1 MKILISLF
9 FILAVNS
16 LLIAQSNN
24 DKIVTIIANGKGK
37 TAEEAKQNALRNAIE
52 QAFGTFIS
60 SKTELMNDQLVKDE
74 IVSVSNGNIQ
84 KFDIISELNTPSDGY
99 LTSLSATV
107 SISKLTSFVE
117 SKGINA
123 EFKGNLFA
131 FNIKQQIFNEKN
143 EIKAISDLYEI
154 VHSITLKSFNY
165 SLKVNNPIATSSD
178 NQNWKIGLNVSVVTN
193 ENVNNISSFLF
204 KTLKGIA
211 LIKEEQLNYL
221 NLGKELYPLSIS
233 ISDTEYDHLIF
244 RTEKSLALIK
254 ELFQE
259 ITLGAL
265 NFKINNGVNEIKLG
279 SDDLAKFSKNIYK
292 KYIKNNGSDNLYTF
306 GLPKEGTITT
316 GNSAW
321 ISSIETLYSS
331 NRYINE
337 RFNFISNLKDKMFG
351 ENREEK
357 YWKYSS
363 YIPFSIFI
371 ADPGLIVAINN
382 IPQDK
387 EIINISIND
396 IKTLQEI
403 NKITEFVI
411 SSIDE
416 K

>member
-9 FILAVNS
+9 FFLAVNS

-143 EIKAISDLYEI
+143 EIKAISDLYDI

-193 ENVNNISSFLF
+193 ENVNNISSYLF

-233 ISDTEYDHLIF
+233 IGDTEYDHLIF

-321 ISSIETLYSS
+321 ISSIETLYRS

-403 NKITEFVI
+403 NKITEYVI
-411 SSIDE
+411 TSIDE

>member
-9 FILAVNS
+9 FFLAVNS

-193 ENVNNISSFLF
+193 ENVKNISSYLY
-204 KTLKGIA
+204 KTLKGVA

-244 RTEKSLALIK
+244 RTEKSLELIK

-279 SDDLAKFSKNIYK
+279 SDDLAKFSKIIYK

-403 NKITEFVI
+403 NKITEYVI

>member
-193 ENVNNISSFLF
+193 ENVKNISSYLY

-244 RTEKSLALIK
+244 RTEKSLELIK

-279 SDDLAKFSKNIYK
+279 SDDLAKFSKYIYK

-321 ISSIETLYSS
+321 ISSIETLYRS

-337 RFNFISNLKDKMFG
+337 RFNFISNFKDKMFG

-387 EIINISIND
+387 EIINISMD
-396 IKTLQEI
+396 DLKTLQEI
-403 NKITEFVI
+403 NKITEYVI

>member
-9 FILAVNS
+9 FFLAVNS

-193 ENVNNISSFLF
+193 ENVKNISSYLY

-244 RTEKSLALIK
+244 RTEKSLELIK

-403 NKITEFVI
+403 NKITEYVI

>member
-193 ENVNNISSFLF
+193 ENVKNISSYLY

-244 RTEKSLALIK
+244 RTEKSLELIK

-279 SDDLAKFSKNIYK
+279 SDDLAKFSKYIYK

-403 NKITEFVI
+403 NKITEYVI

>member
-9 FILAVNS
+9 FFLAVNS

-143 EIKAISDLYEI
+143 EIKAISDLYDI

-193 ENVNNISSFLF
+193 ENVNNISSYLF

-279 SDDLAKFSKNIYK
+279 PDDLAKFSKNIYK

-321 ISSIETLYSS
+321 ISSIETLYRS

-403 NKITEFVI
+403 NKITEYVI

>member
-9 FILAVNS
+9 FFLAVNS

-193 ENVNNISSFLF
+193 ENVKNISSYLY
-204 KTLKGIA
+204 KTLKGVA

-244 RTEKSLALIK
+244 RTEKSLELIK

-403 NKITEFVI
+403 NKITEYVI

>member
-1 MKILISLF
+1 
-9 FILAVNS
+9 
-16 LLIAQSNN
+16 
-24 DKIVTIIANGKGK
+24 
-37 TAEEAKQNALRNAIE
+37 
-52 QAFGTFIS
+52 
-60 SKTELMNDQLVKDE
+60 
-74 IVSVSNGNIQ
+74 
-84 KFDIISELNTPSDGY
+84 
-99 LTSLSATV
+99 
-107 SISKLTSFVE
+107 
-117 SKGINA
+117 
-123 EFKGNLFA
+123 
-131 FNIKQQIFNEKN
+131 
-143 EIKAISDLYEI
+143 
-154 VHSITLKSFNY
+154 
-165 SLKVNNPIATSSD
+165 LKVNNPIATSSD

-193 ENVNNISSFLF
+193 ENVNNVSSYLF

-259 ITLGAL
+259 ITRGAL

-337 RFNFISNLKDKMFG
+337 RFSFISNLKDKMFG

-382 IPQDK
+382 IPKDK

-403 NKITEFVI
+403 NKITEYVI

>member
-9 FILAVNS
+9 FFLAVNS

-143 EIKAISDLYEI
+143 EIKAISDLYDI

-193 ENVNNISSFLF
+193 ENVNNISSYLF

-321 ISSIETLYSS
+321 ISSIETLYRS

-403 NKITEFVI
+403 NKITEYVI

>member
-193 ENVNNISSFLF
+193 ENVKNISSYLY

-244 RTEKSLALIK
+244 RTEKSLELIK

-403 NKITEFVI
+403 NKITEYVI

>member
-9 FILAVNS
+9 FFLAVNS

-84 KFDIISELNTPSDGY
+84 KFDIISELNTPSDGFI
-99 LTSLSATV
+99 TSLSATV

-143 EIKAISDLYEI
+143 EIKAISDLYDI

-193 ENVNNISSFLF
+193 ENVNNVSSYLF

-259 ITLGAL
+259 ITRGAL

-337 RFNFISNLKDKMFG
+337 RFSFISNLKDKMFG

-382 IPQDK
+382 IPKDK

-403 NKITEFVI
+403 NKITEYVI

>member
-9 FILAVNS
+9 FFLAVNS

-143 EIKAISDLYEI
+143 EIKAISDLYDI

-193 ENVNNISSFLF
+193 ENVNNISSYLF

-403 NKITEFVI
+403 NKITEYVI

>member
-193 ENVNNISSFLF
+193 ENVKNISSYLY

-244 RTEKSLALIK
+244 RTEKSLELIK

-279 SDDLAKFSKNIYK
+279 SDDLAKFSKYIYK

-387 EIINISIND
+387 EIINISMD
-396 IKTLQEI
+396 DLKTLQEI
-403 NKITEFVI
+403 NKITEYVI

>member
-193 ENVNNISSFLF
+193 ENVKNISSYLY

-244 RTEKSLALIK
+244 RTEKSLELIK

-321 ISSIETLYSS
+321 ISSIETLYRS

-387 EIINISIND
+387 EIINISMD
-396 IKTLQEI
+396 DLKTLQEI
-403 NKITEFVI
+403 NKITEYVI

>member
-9 FILAVNS
+9 FFLAVNS

-84 KFDIISELNTPSDGY
+84 KFDIISELNTPSDGFI
-99 LTSLSATV
+99 TSLSATV

-143 EIKAISDLYEI
+143 EIKAISDLYDI

-178 NQNWKIGLNVSVVTN
+178 NQNWKIGLNVSVETN
-193 ENVNNISSFLF
+193 ENVNNVSSYLF

-259 ITLGAL
+259 ITRGAL

-337 RFNFISNLKDKMFG
+337 RFSFISNLKDKMFG

-382 IPQDK
+382 IPKDK

-403 NKITEFVI
+403 NKITEYVI

>member
-193 ENVNNISSFLF
+193 ENVKNISSYLY

-244 RTEKSLALIK
+244 RTEKSLELIK

-265 NFKINNGVNEIKLG
+265 NFKINNGI
-279 SDDLAKFSKNIYK
+279 
-292 KYIKNNGSDNLYTF
+292 
-306 GLPKEGTITT
+306 
-316 GNSAW
+316 
-321 ISSIETLYSS
+321 
-331 NRYINE
+331 
-337 RFNFISNLKDKMFG
+337 
-351 ENREEK
+351 
-357 YWKYSS
+357 
-363 YIPFSIFI
+363 
-371 ADPGLIVAINN
+371 
-382 IPQDK
+382 
-387 EIINISIND
+387 
-396 IKTLQEI
+396 
-403 NKITEFVI
+403 
-411 SSIDE
+411 
-416 K
+416 

>member
-9 FILAVNS
+9 FFLAVNS

-84 KFDIISELNTPSDGY
+84 KFDVISELNTPSDGY
-99 LTSLSATV
+99 LISLSATV

-143 EIKAISDLYEI
+143 EIKAISDLYDI

-193 ENVNNISSFLF
+193 ENVNNISSYLF

-403 NKITEFVI
+403 NKITEYVI

>member
-9 FILAVNS
+9 FFLAVNS

-193 ENVNNISSFLF
+193 ENVKNISSYLY

-211 LIKEEQLNYL
+211 LSKEEQLNYL

-244 RTEKSLALIK
+244 RTEKSLELIK

-265 NFKINNGVNEIKLG
+265 NFKINNGVNEIKLS

-321 ISSIETLYSS
+321 ISSIETLYRS

-387 EIINISIND
+387 EIINISMD
-396 IKTLQEI
+396 DLKTLQEI
-403 NKITEFVI
+403 NKITEYVI

>member
-193 ENVNNISSFLF
+193 ENVKNISSYLY

-244 RTEKSLALIK
+244 RTEKSLELIK

-321 ISSIETLYSS
+321 ISSIETLYRS

-403 NKITEFVI
+403 NKITEYVI

>member
-193 ENVNNISSFLF
+193 ENVKNISSYLY
-204 KTLKGIA
+204 KTLKGVA

-244 RTEKSLALIK
+244 RTEKSLELIK

-403 NKITEFVI
+403 NKITEYVI

>member
-9 FILAVNS
+9 FFLAVNS

-193 ENVNNISSFLF
+193 ENVKNISSYLY

-244 RTEKSLALIK
+244 RTEKSLELIK

-321 ISSIETLYSS
+321 ISSIETLYRS

-387 EIINISIND
+387 EIINISMD
-396 IKTLQEI
+396 DLKTLQEI
-403 NKITEFVI
+403 NKITEYVI